1 MLMYI
6 SVGDRDIIIM
16 EHTDEIS
23 LFLDFL
29 VDAILIVDEQSNIVF
44 VNNSCVKLFGY
55 EKEKL
60 LSLKLTDLMKPNAV
74 KQHDVKVNNF
84 ILNNSQARAMMSR
97 SIMPCMHSNGEGF
110 HARISI
116 ANITFKGTPCGI
128 ATIQDYS
135 TVQELIDDLRNEATT
150 DPLTNLFNKRHLETI
165 LEKQSLTILD
175 SGCLGVAYL
184 DLNGFKA
191 INDTF
196 GHDVGDQLLIEVAN
210 RLTEQLRSSDIC
222 FRLGGDEFLVLFT
235 INDHQEYEMEARGLA
250 RKLHALITMPVNLEK
265 LSSEITVGV
274 SIGIGIL
281 PHDGK
286 ELELVIEQADKAMYQ
301 SKVNKVPYVRV
312 SECDSL

>member
-1 MLMYI
+1 
-6 SVGDRDIIIM
+6 M
-16 EHTDEIS
+16 EQTDEIS
-23 LFLDFL
+23 RFLDFL
-29 VDAILIVDEQSNIVF
+29 VDAILIVDEHSNIVF

-60 LSLKLTDLMKPNAV
+60 LSLKLIDLMKPNAV

-84 ILNNSQARAMMSR
+84 ILNKSQARAMMSR
-97 SIMPCMHSNGEGF
+97 SIMPCMHSSGEGF

-116 ANITFKGTPCGI
+116 ANIEFNGAPCGI

-175 SGCLGVAYL
+175 SGCLGIAYL

-210 RLTEQLRSSDIC
+210 RLTQQLRSSDIC

-235 INDHQEYEMEARGLA
+235 INDHQGYEMEAQGLA
-250 RKLHALITMPVNLEK
+250 HKLHDLITMPVNVEK
-265 LSSEITVGV
+265 LAREITVGV

-286 ELELVIEQADKAMYQ
+286 ELELVIELADKAMYQ
-301 SKVNKVPYVRV
+301 SKLDKVPYVRV